1 MDDPNRNPDHTPVY
15 NPRGNPDDSYGH
27 SSGEILGIRQIWP
40 LPSEVLRL
48 LPRTTPGLKLE
59 FSFV

>member
-1 MDDPNRNPDHTPVY
+1 MDDPNRNLDHTPVH
-15 NPRGNPDDSYGH
+15 NSRGNPDNSYGH
-27 SSGEILGIRQIWP
+27 SADEILGIRQIWP

-59 FSFV
+59 FSFS